1 MKGTFAIVL
10 MIFSLNAF
18 SQSMDTVG
26 RGAVIGVIDNFF
38 LALEKKDTVL
48 YSSIVRPDGQIWTV
62 RRLNDTLKTSM
73 RNFST
78 DKVGLVKMNAVIE
91 ERPLSYEVTVH
102 NDIAVAWVPYTL
114 SLSGKF
120 SHCGVDVF
128 TLLKTI
134 HGWQI
139 VNLTYSLEPD
149 ACNSLKKR

>member
-73 RNFST
+73 RNFSA
-78 DKVGLVKMNAVIE
+78 DKVGLVNVNAIVE
-91 ERPLSYEVTVH
+91 EKPLSYEIMVH

>member
-1 MKGTFAIVL
+1 MKSTFTIVL

-26 RGAVIGVIDNFF
+26 RGAIIGVIDNFF
-38 LALEKKDTVL
+38 LALEKKDTCL

-62 RRLNDTLKTSM
+62 RRLKDTLKTSM
-73 RNFST
+73 RNFSA
-78 DKVGLVKMNAVIE
+78 DKVRLVNMNAVIE
-91 ERPLSYEVTVH
+91 EKPLSYEITVH

>member
-1 MKGTFAIVL
+1 MLHGCY
-10 MIFSLNAF
+10 AF
-18 SQSMDTVG
+18 SQSTDTAG
-26 RGAVIGVIDNFF
+26 RSAVIGVIDNFF
-38 LALEKKDTVL
+38 LALEKKDTIL
-48 YSSIVRPDGQIWTV
+48 YGGIVRPDGQIWTV
-62 RRLNDTLKTSM
+62 RRLNDSLKTSM
-73 RNFST
+73 RNFSA
-78 DKVGLVKMNAVIE
+78 DKVRLVNMNAVIE
-91 ERPLSYEVTVH
+91 EKPLSYEISVH

-149 ACNSLKKR
+149 ACNSFKER